1 MSENRKSAA
10 RMRTYRSEGGKDSLH
25 ADGTEAMRKASL
37 LDETAKHDSVRSPI
51 VINTSSIPKDE
62 YDRINAHR
70 MPIAT
75 WIHDATRKHA
85 QRKSERRHERI
96 MKRARYQMRHPY
108 ARQHATA
115 IAIVLAFAAVAV
127 GGIAIGNSTVR
138 NANTNTAANAADTTS
153 TDSLTVSRTQ
163 RQALMATGLYDT
175 FMLADGT
182 PIAELLDGNVA
193 PSDASPRKA
202 ILDESAA
209 KVASESASSN
219 EADGTSGSTDGNGTD
234 ANATPQGGL
243 GNASGTLTSDQTN
256 GGRQKVLDALNQYAS
271 NMQNA
276 TNKLSEQLNASS
288 ANGNAGEQHRAAYAC
303 QSDGGDGDTR

>member
-10 RMRTYRSEGGKDSLH
+10 RMRMYRSKGGKDDAH
-25 ADGTEAMRKASL
+25 ADDAKATRKASL
-37 LDETAKHDSVRSPI
+37 GGDAAKHDSVRSPI
-51 VINTSSIPKDE
+51 VINTSSVPKDE

-75 WIHDATRKHA
+75 WIHDAIRKHA
-85 QRKSERRHERI
+85 QRKSEQRHERI
-96 MKRARYQMRHPY
+96 MKRARHQMRHPY

-115 IAIVLAFAAVAV
+115 IAIVLAFAVVAV

-138 NANTNTAANAADTTS
+138 NANTNTAPNAADMTS

-182 PIAELLDGNVA
+182 PIAELLDGNVT
-193 PSDASPRKA
+193 PSDAAPRKA

-209 KVASESASSN
+209 RVASEAASSDA
-219 EADGTSGSTDGNGTD
+219 ADGTSSSTDGNETD
-234 ANATPQGGL
+234 TNVTPQGGL
-243 GNASGTLTSDQTN
+243 GNASGTLTSDQAN
-256 GGRQKVLDALNQYAS
+256 EGRQKVLDALNQYAS

-276 TNKLSEQLNASS
+276 TNELNEQLS
-288 ANGNAGEQHRAAYAC
+288 ANSASGNAGE
-303 QSDGGDGDTR
+303 

>member
-10 RMRTYRSEGGKDSLH
+10 RMRTYRSKGGNDEPH
-25 ADGTEAMRKASL
+25 ADSAKAMRKASL
-37 LDETAKHDSVRSPI
+37 LDDITKHDSVCSPI
-51 VINTSSIPKDE
+51 VINTSSVPKDE

-75 WIHDATRKHA
+75 WIHDTTRKHA

-96 MKRARYQMRHPY
+96 MKRARHQMRHPY

-138 NANTNTAANAADTTS
+138 NANTNTASNAADTTS

-182 PIAELLDGNVA
+182 PIAELLDGNVT
-193 PSDASPRKA
+193 PSDAAPRKA

-209 KVASESASSN
+209 RVASEATSSD
-219 EADGTSGSTDGNGTD
+219 EADGTTSSTDGNGTD
-234 ANATPQGGL
+234 ANVTPQGGL
-243 GNASGTLTSDQTN
+243 GNASGTLTSDQAN
-256 GGRQKVLDALNQYAS
+256 EGRQKVLDALDQYAS

-276 TNKLSEQLNASS
+276 TNELSEQLNAS
-288 ANGNAGEQHRAAYAC
+288 AADGNVGE
-303 QSDGGDGDTR
+303 